1 MGMQCQTAV
10 GFVVHTKVQNRSV
23 NNRFII
29 IAGRGPDEGDAAYL
43 WNDVG
48 PCIDFSR
55 LSDA

>member
-1 MGMQCQTAV
+1 MQCQTAV